1 MRSEPQYSN
10 VAAHHFVRD
19 LATGPLSNR
28 CACRWEFAE
37 EQPEDETIRAEL
49 GEVETESGSS
59 DPTNFDFYSHQQ
71 VRFRKAYRCTLFYNL
86 NPTVLPRQTA
96 DSNAFVSR
104 WGFWYVRTVLDRRL
118 RISLR
123 PS

>member
-1 MRSEPQYSN
+1 MAASDSTAQRSEPQYSN
-10 VAAHHFVRD
+10 VAAHHFVRA
-19 LATGPLSNR
+19 LCNCTCWPCGPLSNR

-71 VRFRKAYRCTLFYNL
+71 VRFRKAHRCT
-86 NPTVLPRQTA
+86 VLKSKSNSFTKA
-96 DSNAFVSR
+96 DC
-104 WGFWYVRTVLDRRL
+104 G
-118 RISLR
+118 
-123 PS
+123 

>member
-1 MRSEPQYSN
+1 MAASDSTAQRSEPQYSN

-71 VRFRKAYRCTLFYNL
+71 VRFRKAYRCT
-86 NPTVLPRQTA
+86 VLKSKSNSFTKT
-96 DSNAFVSR
+96 DS
-104 WGFWYVRTVLDRRL
+104 G
-118 RISLR
+118 
-123 PS
+123 